1 MLKSNT
7 HRCLTRRLTFL
18 LLTFILISVTVM
30 FCSCGL
36 PDWSYDLPNGYSIWR
51 SSFKSIDL
59 VLADD
64 SGDSA
69 SFVIEQNK
77 YVSYFS
83 YNDTYVAVKYLELP
97 EDIAPEEI
105 EAYIEKT
112 QEEYCILN
120 TKTADLTKGLTRA
133 EYEQM
138 LIDLEIDD
146 MCDWIST
153 LVAPDGSY

>member
-1 MLKSNT
+1 ML
-7 HRCLTRRLTFL
+7 
-18 LLTFILISVTVM
+18 V
-30 FCSCGL
+30 
-36 PDWSYDLPNGYSIWR
+36 
-51 SSFKSIDL
+51 
-59 VLADD
+59 DD

-97 EDIAPEEI
+97 EDIAPEEM

-120 TKTADLTKGLTRA
+120 TETADLTKGLTRA
-133 EYEQM
+133 EYELM